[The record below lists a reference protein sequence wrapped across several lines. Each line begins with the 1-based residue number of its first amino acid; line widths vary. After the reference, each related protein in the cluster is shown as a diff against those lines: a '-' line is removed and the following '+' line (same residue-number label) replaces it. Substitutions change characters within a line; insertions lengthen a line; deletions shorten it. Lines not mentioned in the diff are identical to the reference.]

1 MTPESEETPL
11 AAKLVFAAYI
21 MLLAGVVIFVTIVLT
36 KSLFERIGLF
46 LMFAGCSGLM
56 YYIGDLSIGKFIIK
70 ENGNLKLRKLTKTE
84 QVFAV
89 ISVVLLCCGY
99 VIYMMR
105 DT

>member
-11 AAKLVFAAYI
+11 IAKAVLAAYI
-21 MLLAGVVIFVTIVLT
+21 MLLTGVVSFLTIVLT

-56 YYIGDLSIGKFIIK
+56 YYMGDLSPVFFIK
-70 ENGNLKLRKLTKTE
+70 ENGRLKIRDLTKTE

-89 ISVVLLCCGY
+89 ISVVLFCCGL
-99 VIYMMR
+99 VIYEIFK
-105 DT
+105 T